1 MPTPH
6 EIGNAG
12 EGYTV
17 EFLKGKGCIIDKWDT
32 HTIGVA
38 NIEAHTEKNKILVK
52 VISAIADEPSDI
64 SPKEQRD
71 VTSRAKR
78 MKAVAWEAKVILN
91 TNLDIIGDI
100 RWRKL
105 N

>member
-1 MPTPH
+1 MPTPY

-17 EFLKGKGCIIDKWDT
+17 EYLKGKGCIVDKRGT
-32 HTIGVA
+32 HTLGLA
-38 NIEAHTEKNKILVK
+38 NLEAHSERGKILATVK
-52 VISAIADEPSDI
+52 SAITDEPSDL

-71 VTSRAKR
+71 VTSRAKIHG
-78 MKAVAWEAKVILN
+78 AVAWEAKVLLN
-91 TNLDIIGDI
+91 TNLDLIGDI